1 MIYFYIDFL
10 YKRFIMIK
18 ISISEIQKKPSVFK
32 NEEILDIV
40 DKRDNKKIGI
50 FIPKKY
56 EKYFNLILKKIEKE
70 EKLKIL
76 KKIKEIDDD
85 MSSWDEVVGDGV

>member
-10 YKRFIMIK
+10 YERFIVIK
-18 ISISEIQKKPSVFK
+18 VSISQIQKKPSIFK

-40 DKRDNKKIGI
+40 DKRDNKEIGI

-76 KKIKEIDDD
+76 KKIKEVDDN

>member
-1 MIYFYIDFL
+1 
-10 YKRFIMIK
+10 MIK
-18 ISISEIQKKPSVFK
+18 VSISQIQKKPSIFK

-40 DKRDNKKIGI
+40 DKRDNKEIGI

-76 KKIKEIDDD
+76 KKIKEVDDD

>member
-1 MIYFYIDFL
+1 
-10 YKRFIMIK
+10 MIK
-18 ISISEIQKKPSVFK
+18 VSISQIQKKPSIFK

-40 DKRDNKKIGI
+40 DKRDNKEIGI

-56 EKYFNLILKKIEKE
+56 EKYFNLILEKIEKE

-76 KKIKEIDDD
+76 KKIKEVDDD

>member
-1 MIYFYIDFL
+1 
-10 YKRFIMIK
+10 MIK
-18 ISISEIQKKPSVFK
+18 VSITQIQKKPSIFK

-40 DKRDNKKIGI
+40 DKRDNKEIGI

-70 EKLKIL
+70 EKLRIL
-76 KKIKEIDDD
+76 KKIKEVDDD